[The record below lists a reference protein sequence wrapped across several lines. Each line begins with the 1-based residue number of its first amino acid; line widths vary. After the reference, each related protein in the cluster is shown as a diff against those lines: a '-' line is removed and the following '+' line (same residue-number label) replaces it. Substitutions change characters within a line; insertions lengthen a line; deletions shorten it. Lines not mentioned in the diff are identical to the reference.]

1 MSYYACPKCGHRDD
15 IFGHGGAEAWAKKEG
30 IPFLGAIPL
39 HTQVR
44 VGGDAGTP
52 ALIDPHTPEAVKV
65 AFRSAANEL
74 ARQVSI
80 ANMARPAA
88 ATLETIT

>member
-1 MSYYACPKCGHRDD
+1 MSFYSCPSCGHRDD
-15 IFGHGGAEAWAKKEG
+15 VFGHGGAEAWAKAER

-44 VGGDAGTP
+44 VGGDAGLPAALDPATP
-52 ALIDPHTPEAVKV
+52 KAVKDAFASV
-65 AFRSAANEL
+65 ACEL

-80 ANMARPAA
+80 HNLQRPVP
-88 ATLETIT
+88 ATLEITR